1 MGDRNNLTVAGG
13 GVLGGQIAWHS
24 AYSGK
29 NVDVAD
35 ASFSTRSTRSCAPPA
50 STRISIPSTGPFY
63 YARVREIPTPT
74 WQAYDSKVYSV
85 DMLDTIQMKGQDRAY
100 TSPICYTP

>member
-1 MGDRNNLTVAGG
+1 MLQTQA
-13 GVLGGQIAWHS
+13 I
-24 AYSGK
+24 
-29 NVDVAD
+29 
-35 ASFSTRSTRSCAPPA
+35 STRSTTRSCAPPA